1 MSFKI
6 GKNCRIHPSCI
17 IDVKEGFIGDG
28 AYILEGVRI
37 EGRKVEIGRES
48 YMGIG
53 ATIGGGS
60 CFDTGA
66 FLKAGDWLHLGP
78 NSHVNIARGVTVGGE
93 VGIGIDT
100 KIFTHGAYIDSL
112 NLGAPAEW
120 GPVNLGD
127 NVWLPNAW
135 VNPNINIGSNVVV
148 AARSLINKS
157 IPEGSLAA
165 GTPAIIIKENAY
177 PKKLSKSKLKIKIKE
192 IVDQAWL
199 RYIDNKSLS
208 SFKNPPVLIE
218 GSLLKIIEP
227 RNESTFSINEKKISG
242 KSGEFSKVL
251 KDQFRRNGV
260 RFRFKSNKEFW
271 VPWKNHFSK
280 I

>member
-1 MSFKI
+1 M
-6 GKNCRIHPSCI
+6 
-17 IDVKEGFIGDG
+17 
-28 AYILEGVRI
+28 
-37 EGRKVEIGRES
+37 
-48 YMGIG
+48 
-53 ATIGGGS
+53 
-60 CFDTGA
+60 
-66 FLKAGDWLHLGP
+66 
-78 NSHVNIARGVTVGGE
+78 
-93 VGIGIDT
+93 
-100 KIFTHGAYIDSL
+100 
-112 NLGAPAEW
+112 
-120 GPVNLGD
+120 GD